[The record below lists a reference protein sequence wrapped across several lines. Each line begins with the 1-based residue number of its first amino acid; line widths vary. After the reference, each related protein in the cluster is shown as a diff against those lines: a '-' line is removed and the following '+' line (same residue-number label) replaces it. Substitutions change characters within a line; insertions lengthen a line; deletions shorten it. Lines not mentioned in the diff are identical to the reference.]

1 MNNAKKTVALIY
13 GGQGKEH
20 DVSVEGAKYL
30 LGLIDTDK
38 YIPYPILI
46 DGSGVWKKDG
56 VKEVFPKPCGIISE
70 GGRDIKIDVAFP
82 LLHGDF
88 GEDGSIQGLLS
99 ILGFRFVGTELHA
112 GAIGSDKHFTKLVAN
127 SIGIRTVKAILPD
140 AGESAEQV
148 LKRAEGEIGFPMF
161 IKPRRLGSSVGAGVA
176 YTEKEFRELYSLAY
190 SLGEGKVL
198 IEEYIENKRELEC
211 AYLGTR
217 EGEIFTHPGEV
228 ICRGVYGYKEK
239 YSKATEVRLSVR
251 ADIDAEL
258 SRQIIESSKKIAH
271 ALGVRQI
278 SRLDFFLSD
287 GVLYFNEINTMP
299 GFTEGS
305 LYPKML
311 DAHGISPRELID
323 RLIEDALVL

>member
-211 AYLGTR
+211 GYFGAKGKELFTNVGEILIDGGFYDYGRKYEGQTETRVLADIPPEVNEAIRDYSKRLVRYLG
-217 EGEIFTHPGEV
+217 I
-228 ICRGVYGYKEK
+228 
-239 YSKATEVRLSVR
+239 
-251 ADIDAEL
+251 
-258 SRQIIESSKKIAH
+258 
-271 ALGVRQI
+271 RQI
-278 SRLDFFLSD
+278 SRLDFFLS
-287 GVLYFNEINTMP
+287 GEMIYLNEINTMP
-299 GFTEGS
+299 GFTPDS
-305 LYPKML
+305 LYAKML
-311 DAHGISPRELID
+311 FGAGI
-323 RLIEDALVL
+323 